1 MTTEVA
7 LGLLA
12 ASVTAAPFVMKL
24 VFNGKYALRED
35 VRALHEEMRSGFEE
49 VRGDIKDLLRQI

>member
-12 ASVTAAPFVMKL
+12 ASVTAAPIVMKL

-35 VRALHEEMRSGFEE
+35 VRSLHDEMLKGFDE
-49 VRGDIKDLLRQI
+49 VRGDIKDLFRQI

>member
-49 VRGDIKDLLRQI
+49 VRGDIKDLLRRI